1 MDLNIEA
8 GGAGRPLDL
17 TAFYFDVASAECWL
31 AAERVIQTLGSPA
44 PWIPVMSD
52 QLTGPKLDQDLT
64 AIAALA
70 DARGLLPLKASAE
83 PQIDSREMMLAATY
97 ARQGGKIVA
106 FALAAMRQCWCAG
119 RNVAD
124 RDTIMLAGAAAEVHP
139 NAISKAL
146 GMRSLAAELERATAD
161 AQARGI
167 TAVPAV
173 RVGERV
179 FIGDSQLES
188 AALEVAK

>member
-146 GMRSLAAELERATAD
+146 GMRSLAAELERSTAE
-161 AQARGI
+161 ALASGI
-167 TAVPAV
+167 TAVPAI
-173 RVGERV
+173 RVGQRV
-179 FIGDSQLES
+179 FIGDSQLEA

>member
-44 PWIPVMSD
+44 PWIPVISD

-146 GMRSLAAELERATAD
+146 GMRSLAAELERSTAE
-161 AQARGI
+161 AVASGI

-173 RVGERV
+173 RVGQRV
-179 FIGDSQLES
+179 FIGDSQLEA

>member
-1 MDLNIEA
+1 
-8 GGAGRPLDL
+8 
-17 TAFYFDVASAECWL
+17 
-31 AAERVIQTLGSPA
+31 
-44 PWIPVMSD
+44 MSD
-52 QLTGPKLDQDLT
+52 QLTGPRLDEDL
-64 AIAALA
+64 AEIAALA

-146 GMRSLAAELERATAD
+146 GMRSLAAELERSTAD
-161 AQARGI
+161 ALASGI
-167 TAVPAV
+167 TAVPAI

-179 FIGDSQLES
+179 FIGDSQLEA

>member
-8 GGAGRPLDL
+8 GGAGRPLDG
-17 TAFYFDVASAECWL
+17 TAFYFDVSSAECWL

-44 PWIPVMSD
+44 PWIPVISD

-64 AIAALA
+64 EIAALA

-146 GMRSLAAELERATAD
+146 GMRSLAAELERSTAE
-161 AQARGI
+161 AVASGI

-173 RVGERV
+173 RVGQRV
-179 FIGDSQLES
+179 FIGDSQLEA

>member
-44 PWIPVMSD
+44 PWIPVISD

-64 AIAALA
+64 EIAALA

-146 GMRSLAAELERATAD
+146 GMRSLAAELERSTAD
-161 AQARGI
+161 ALASGI

-179 FIGDSQLES
+179 FIGESQLEA

>member
-52 QLTGPKLDQDLT
+52 QLTGPRLDQDLT

-146 GMRSLAAELERATAD
+146 GMRSLAAELERSTAE
-161 AQARGI
+161 AVASGI

-173 RVGERV
+173 RVGQRV
-179 FIGDSQLES
+179 FIGDSQLEA